1 MMQNHNPSEI
11 VGLIARHQT
20 RLRGLVRCLL
30 VRASDVEDVL
40 QEVNSVLWEKGS
52 EFQSGTDF
60 WAWASQIARFK
71 AMNHIRKYSRDRLVF
86 DERLLDELAD
96 LAHERLSQID
106 HRQEALEGCLNALPP
121 PQRQL
126 VDLRYAGGHAIE
138 AIAEI
143 IGRPQASIRQ
153 TLYRV
158 RQALM
163 ACIESKL
170 QAEGGAS

>member
-1 MMQNHNPSEI
+1 MQKSKPSEI
-11 VGLIARHQT
+11 VALIARNQP

-40 QEVNSVLWEKGS
+40 QEVNSVLWEKAG
-52 EFQSGTDF
+52 EFEAGTDF

-71 AMNHIRKYSRDRLVF
+71 ALNHIRKYSRDRLVF
-86 DERLLDELAD
+86 DDKLLNEIAD
-96 LAHERLSQID
+96 LAHERLTQLD
-106 HRQEALEGCLNALPP
+106 QRRDALESCLNELPP

-126 VDLRYAGGHAIE
+126 IDLRYAGGHAIE
-138 AIAEI
+138 SIAEI

-158 RQALM
+158 RQVLLN
-163 ACIESKL
+163 CIESKL
-170 QAEGGAS
+170 QSERGAS